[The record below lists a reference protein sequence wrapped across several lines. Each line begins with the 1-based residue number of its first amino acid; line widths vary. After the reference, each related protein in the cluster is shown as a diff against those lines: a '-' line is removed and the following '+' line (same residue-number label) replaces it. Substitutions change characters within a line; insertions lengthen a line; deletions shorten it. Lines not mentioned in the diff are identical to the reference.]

1 MNLSKDQLV
10 LLLTVLDKGSF
21 SAAARALGRAPS
33 AVSMA
38 IASLEDDLNLQLFD
52 RSGREPQPTAQAL
65 TLAVQ
70 ARALVQQMQ
79 QWEAQALAMSSG
91 LESKLSIAI
100 EPELLSIHWADYLA
114 TLALQYPALEVE
126 VVTAPHEDAMVML
139 HEGRVQ
145 LALLYERAEYDGRE
159 NFQEVLSEQLIAVV
173 AANHPLAQQPDVDF
187 QTLMQT
193 RQLVVASRDQP
204 HLKPRL
210 LMSNF
215 FWRTDSHI
223 AALSLVLKGV
233 GWAILPRTLVQP
245 DVEHKRLRALQP
257 DSFNN
262 SFPLC
267 VDLVWS
273 EQHALGIAARSMIAM
288 VKQDY
293 ATQQAVMPKLAGSAK

>member
-1 MNLSKDQLV
+1 MNISKDQLK
-10 LLLTVLDKGSF
+10 LLLTVIDKGSF
-21 SAAARALGRAPS
+21 SAAARVLGRAPS

-38 IASLEDDLNLQLFD
+38 IANLEAELNLQLFD
-52 RSGREPQPTAQAL
+52 RVGREPVPTAQAL
-65 TLAVQ
+65 ALAGQ
-70 ARALVQQMQ
+70 ARALVQHMQ
-79 QWEAQALAMSSG
+79 QWEAQALAMSLG

-114 TLALQYPALEVE
+114 ALALDYPTLQVE
-126 VVTAPHEDAMVML
+126 IVTAPHEDAIAML

-145 LALLYERAEYDGRE
+145 LALLYERAEYDGGE
-159 NFQEVLSEQLIAVV
+159 SFQEVLSEQLIAV
-173 AANHPLAQQPDVDF
+173 AGKTHPLVLSAQEIHLQD
-187 QTLMQT
+187 LMQT
-193 RQLVVASRDQP
+193 RQIVVASREQP

-210 LMSNF
+210 LMSSL

-223 AALSLVLKGV
+223 AALSLVLNGV

-245 DVEHKRLRALQP
+245 YIEQQRLFALQP
-257 DSFNN
+257 DNFNN

-273 EQHALGIAARSMIAM
+273 AQHPLGVAARAMIDK

-293 ATQQAVMPKLAGSAK
+293 ARQQTGLH

>member
-1 MNLSKDQLV
+1 MNISKDQLI

-38 IASLEDDLNLQLFD
+38 IASLEDELNLQLFE
-52 RSGREPQPTAQAL
+52 RTGREPQPTPQAL

-114 TLALQYPALEVE
+114 GLALQFPALEVE
-126 VVTAPHEDAMVML
+126 IVTAPHEDAMAML

-145 LALLYERAEYDGRE
+145 LALLYERAEYDGGE
-159 NFQEVLSEQLIAVV
+159 NFQEVLSEQLVAVV
-173 AANHPLAQQPDVDF
+173 ASTHPLAQVAGSVTSQDLIQV
-187 QTLMQT
+187 
-193 RQLVVASRDQP
+193 RQIVVASREQP

-210 LMSNF
+210 LMSSR

-223 AALSLVLKGV
+223 AALNLVLKGV
-233 GWAILPRTLVQP
+233 GWAILPKTLIQP
-245 DVEHKRLRALQP
+245 YVEQQRLYALEP
-257 DSFNN
+257 SNFNN
-262 SFPLC
+262 AFPLC

-273 EQHALGIAARSMIAM
+273 EQHPLGTAAQAMIAM
-288 VKQDY
+288 VRQDY
-293 ATQQAVMPKLAGSAK
+293 QQQKVVDVAR

>member
-1 MNLSKDQLV
+1 MNISKDQLS

-38 IASLEDDLNLQLFD
+38 IAALEEELNLQLFE
-52 RSGREPQPTAQAL
+52 RTGREPQPTAQAL

-79 QWEAQALAMSSG
+79 QWEAQALAMSCG

-114 TLALQYPALEVE
+114 ALARQFPALVVE
-126 VVTAPHEDAMVML
+126 IVTAPHEDAMVML

-145 LALLYERAEYDGRE
+145 LALLYERAEYDGGE
-159 NFQEVLSEQLIAVV
+159 NFQEVLSEQLVAVV
-173 AANHPLAQQPDVDF
+173 ATTHPLAQVADSINSQD
-187 QTLMQT
+187 LMQV
-193 RQLVVASRDQP
+193 RQIVVASRDQP

-210 LMSNF
+210 LMSSM

-223 AALSLVLKGV
+223 AALQLVLKGV
-233 GWAILPRTLVQP
+233 GWAILPKTLIQSYIEQQRLHALAP
-245 DVEHKRLRALQP
+245 DN
-257 DSFNN
+257 FNN
-262 SFPLC
+262 AFPLC

-273 EQHALGIAARSMIAM
+273 EQHALGTAARAMISM

-293 ATQQAVMPKLAGSAK
+293 LQQQAALTAG

>member
-1 MNLSKDQLV
+1 MNINKEQLS
-10 LLLTVLDKGSF
+10 LLLMVLDKGSF

-38 IASLEDDLNLQLFD
+38 IANLEAELNIQLFE
-52 RSGREPQPTAQAL
+52 RVGREPVPTAQAL

-70 ARALVQQMQ
+70 AKALVQHMQ
-79 QWEAQALAMSSG
+79 QWEAQALAMSLG

-114 TLALQYPALEVE
+114 QLAVQYPTLEVE
-126 VVTAPHEDAMVML
+126 IVTAPHEDAVAML

-145 LALLYERAEYDGRE
+145 LALLYERAEYDGGE
-159 NFQEVLSEQLIAVV
+159 NFQEVLSEQLIAVAV
-173 AANHPLAQQPDVDF
+173 KAHPLVQAERDIQLQD
-187 QTLMQT
+187 LMQT
-193 RQLVVASRDQP
+193 RQIVVASREQP
-204 HLKPRL
+204 HLRPRL
-210 LMSNF
+210 LMSSL

-223 AALSLVLKGV
+223 AALNLVLKGV
-233 GWAILPRTLVQP
+233 GWAILPWTLVQP
-245 DVEHKRLRALQP
+245 YIEQQRLFALQP
-257 DSFNN
+257 DNFNN

-273 EQHALGIAARSMIAM
+273 SQHPLGVAAHAMIAM

-293 ATQQAVMPKLAGSAK
+293 IQQQAGKRL